1 MRTSPGLS
9 SFVDEPS
16 KAGESLGKLIGFA
29 KQNVGHNWVGFTE
42 IRLMA
47 TAGLRMIDEEV
58 REEILKSCR
67 SVLRDSGFKFQ
78 DDWVSVIP
86 GYDEGLY
93 AWTAANY
100 ALGTLGDDPQKT
112 TGLIELGGASSQ
124 MKYFPL
130 NSCIY

>member
-29 KQNVGHNWVGFTE
+29 KQNVGHNWVRSTE

-86 GYDEGLY
+86 GI
-93 AWTAANY
+93 
-100 ALGTLGDDPQKT
+100 
-112 TGLIELGGASSQ
+112 LIVIFLFSYLAIS
-124 MKYFPL
+124 
-130 NSCIY
+130 

>member
-9 SFVDEPS
+9 SFVDEPG

-29 KQNVGHNWVGFTE
+29 KQNVGHNWVRSTE

-86 GYDEGLY
+86 GI
-93 AWTAANY
+93 
-100 ALGTLGDDPQKT
+100 
-112 TGLIELGGASSQ
+112 LIVIFLFSYLAIS
-124 MKYFPL
+124 
-130 NSCIY
+130 